1 MLMAIM
7 AKNVEVE
14 RNNSESSAN
23 LIRRFTKR
31 MQGSG
36 VVPKVRSSR
45 FNTRTKSRNVQR
57 EARLKKLEKKAKYE
71 ELVKLGKVQDRRW
84 R

>member
-1 MLMAIM
+1 M
-7 AKNVEVE
+7 AKNVEVS
-14 RNNSESSAN
+14 RNSNESTAN

-36 VVPKVRSSR
+36 VIPRVRGSR
-45 FNTRTKSRNVQR
+45 FLERVKSRNVR
-57 EARLKKLEKKAKYE
+57 KTKRLKKLERKEDYE
-71 ELVKLGKVQDRRW
+71 LQVKLGKVQETRW

>member
-1 MLMAIM
+1 M
-7 AKNVEVE
+7 AKNVEVV
-14 RNNSESSAN
+14 RNSNESTAN

-36 VVPKVRSSR
+36 VVQRVRGSR
-45 FNTRTKSRNVQR
+45 FSERVKSRNVLR
-57 EARLKKLEKKAKYE
+57 MKRLKKLEKKEAYD
-71 ELVKLGKVQDRRW
+71 LQVKLGKVQESRW

>member
-1 MLMAIM
+1 M
-7 AKNVEVE
+7 AKNVEVS
-14 RNNSESSAN
+14 RNSNESTAN

-36 VVPKVRSSR
+36 VIPRVRSSR
-45 FNTRTKSRNVQR
+45 FSERIKSRNVR
-57 EARLKKLEKKAKYE
+57 KTKRLKKLERKEDYE
-71 ELVKLGKVQDRRW
+71 LQVKLGKVQESRW

>member
-1 MLMAIM
+1 MST
-7 AKNVEVE
+7 NVEVQK
-14 RNNSESSAN
+14 NSNESTAN

-36 VVPKVRSSR
+36 IVRKMRRSR
-45 FNTRTKSRNVQR
+45 YYKRIKSRNFLR
-57 EARLKKLEKKAKYE
+57 NERLRTLERKEIYE
-71 ELVKLGKVQDRRW
+71 ELVKLGKIQERGRGRR

>member
-1 MLMAIM
+1 M
-7 AKNVEVE
+7 AKNVEVS
-14 RNNSESSAN
+14 RNSNESTAN

-36 VVPKVRSSR
+36 VIPRVRSSR
-45 FNTRTKSRNVQR
+45 FSERIKSRNVR
-57 EARLKKLEKKAKYE
+57 KTKRLKKLERKEEYE
-71 ELVKLGKVQDRRW
+71 LQVKLGKVQENRW